1 MPTPTIEQLA
11 PREVLVVARLRMEV
25 AAHLAAATAGVDPSL
40 AGAARRP
47 FLLKLSC
54 PGCPPA
60 YVSCR
65 KGSAGHS
72 LSFQAVSGGERPK
85 GIISLTLRFTSP
97 RACAK
102 VLSGGGGMP
111 IPVPRGPGAFAALRW
126 FRAAAPRAGAALSDA
141 TIPIA
146 ARARLAA
153 TAAVYGLASAGTA
166 DPWLA
171 DRLAHVPDGTVAVV
185 AEGAFSLGVRKSGRT
200 IAAFDEAPERPSAR
214 LEFAGPEA
222 ALAVLSGKRQAVVAL
237 GSGEVTIRGLLPLV
251 QGLFGVMDRLSDLLA
266 VRVSA
271 GGAR

>member
-1 MPTPTIEQLA
+1 MPSPTIEQLSS
-11 PREVLVVARLRMEV
+11 REVVVVARLRLEV
-25 AAHLAAATAGVDPSL
+25 AAHLAAATTGVDPSL
-40 AGAARRP
+40 AEAARRP

-65 KGSAGHS
+65 KGSAPHP
-72 LSFQAVSGGERPK
+72 LSVSAVSGGRRPK
-85 GIISLTLRFTSP
+85 GLVSLTLRFTSP

-102 VLSGGGGMP
+102 ALSGAGGMP
-111 IPVPRGPGAFAALRW
+111 IPIPGGPGALAALRW
-126 FRAAAPRAGAALSDA
+126 FRAAAPRAGAALADA

-153 TAAVYGLASAGTA
+153 TAAVYGLAAVGSA

-171 DRLAHVPDGTVAVV
+171 DRLAHVPDGTTAIV
-185 AEGAFSLGVRKSGRT
+185 AEGAFSLGVRKRGKL
-200 IAAFDEAPERPSAR
+200 IEAFDEAPERPSAR
-214 LEFAGPEA
+214 LEFGGPEA
-222 ALAVLSGKRQAVVAL
+222 ALAVLSGKRPAVVAL

-266 VRVSA
+266 VRAST